1 MTINK
6 CSITG
11 FAPKSLGACFLYCF
25 LQGGL
30 NAAPASIK
38 PADNGFDSSSL
49 ELAQNDTAQA
59 TAKPRSQLP
68 AGQASGHSGQ
78 KKWSLNQQN
87 TDIRE
92 FIAQIAKITG
102 ETFVIDPRIKG
113 DNTVSVISS
122 KPLSSNEVY
131 DVFLEVLSA
140 NGYAVIPK
148 GNIIN
153 IVPSTTAKTNS
164 PDESV
169 SKPRNAVMTTRVI
182 ELHSVSSIE
191 LIPIIRPLIA
201 QYGHAAASA
210 SSNAVIVSDLADNVE
225 RIAKLVKEL
234 DEAGNNDYEVIQLN
248 HAWVGDIAKIIQDT
262 LTTVKGQL
270 PSGLQ
275 VIADER
281 SNRLVIKGNANKR
294 VRVRKLVQTLD
305 REGIRKSTTKVMFLS
320 HADAKNL
327 AEILSEA
334 SATIQDSKD
343 RKGGKSAT
351 STPAPQP
358 ALAAPRVQTKS
369 PTSKGGKGNRA
380 QNVFV
385 KADETQNAL
394 VMIADPETLTEMEH
408 IVRQL
413 DVPRAQVLLEAA
425 IIEVSGDIDDALGV
439 QWGIDGTQTAR
450 GSSKSTADTR
460 EVAFSG
466 DKSSVTGYLLNN
478 SQIALGSI
486 ALRGANFGVL
496 VTALSKKANNNI
508 LSTPRMLTLDNEE
521 AEFQVGKNVPI
532 KTGSYKTSSGGS
544 DANPFT
550 TTERKDIGIKLKIT
564 PHINEGNSIR
574 LQLEQEISSLDS
586 TVQIDGDFVFN
597 NRTLK
602 TTVLVDDSQTIVI
615 GGLLEDEGGASKSKV
630 PLLGDIPVLGHL
642 FRKDNIT
649 NRKRNLM
656 LFIRPTIMRNSD
668 TLAKVTQDR
677 FSQIKLIQSSPD
689 KPDSLPDSPQR
700 LFDPEAFDLR
710 KDKGAFWQSEQ

>member
-1 MTINK
+1 MK
-6 CSITG
+6 MKECYQVH
-11 FAPKSLGACFLYCF
+11 FAPKSLLACLLLFSLH
-25 LQGGL
+25 GSL
-30 NAAPASIK
+30 NAAPVQLETKVQQSDVVLPK
-38 PADNGFDSSSL
+38 PKTAQTPLTPKPKINTKSLPDSST
-49 ELAQNDTAQA
+49 D
-59 TAKPRSQLP
+59 
-68 AGQASGHSGQ
+68 

-87 TDIRE
+87 ADIRE
-92 FIAQIAKITG
+92 FISQIAKITG

-113 DNTVSVISS
+113 GNTVSVISS
-122 KPLSSNEVY
+122 KPLSSDEVY

-153 IVPSTTAKTNS
+153 IVPSTTAKTSS
-164 PDESV
+164 PDESKQ
-169 SKPRNAVMTTRVI
+169 KPRDAVMTTRVI

-234 DEAGNNDYEVIQLN
+234 DEAGNNDYEVLQLK
-248 HAWVGDIAKIIQDT
+248 HAWVGDIAKIIQET
-262 LTTVKGQL
+262 LTTAKGQL

-281 SNRLVIKGNANKR
+281 SNRLVIKGNASKR
-294 VRVRKLVQTLD
+294 VRVRKLVETLD
-305 REGIRKSTTKVMFLS
+305 KEGIRKSTTKVMFLS
-320 HADAKNL
+320 YADAKNL

-334 SATIQDSKD
+334 SGTIQDSQEK
-343 RKGGKSAT
+343 KGKSS
-351 STPAPQP
+351 STAAPPIPQP
-358 ALAAPRVQTKS
+358 ASAIPKIQAKGQPS
-369 PTSKGGKGNRA
+369 SKGSKSRQG

-408 IVRQL
+408 IVHQL

-425 IIEVSGDIDDALGV
+425 VVEVSGDIGDALGV
-439 QWGIDGTQTAR
+439 QWGIDGTKTIASR
-450 GSSKSTADTR
+450 GEKGESNLSTVIGSPI
-460 EVAFSG
+460 ENNYLNIPIG
-466 DKSSVTGYLLNN
+466 SV
-478 SQIALGSI
+478 

-521 AEFQVGKNVPI
+521 AEFQVGKNVPV
-532 KTGSYKTSSGGS
+532 KTGSYQTGSAGTSS
-544 DANPFT
+544 NPFT
-550 TTERKDIGIKLKIT
+550 TTERKDIGVKLKIT

-574 LQLEQEISSLDS
+574 LELEQEISSLD
-586 TVQIDGDFVFN
+586 TTTDLKATENDLIFN
-597 NRTLK
+597 SRILK

-615 GGLLEDEGGASKSKV
+615 GGLIEDEQGSVKSKV
-630 PLLGDIPVLGHL
+630 PLLGDIPLLGHL
-642 FRKDNIT
+642 FRKDEISKK
-649 NRKRNLM
+649 KRNLM
-656 LFIRPTIMRNSD
+656 LFIRPTIMRNSE

-677 FSQIKLIQSSPD
+677 FSQIKVLQ
-689 KPDSLPDSPQR
+689 SLPGRPDALPETPTE
-700 LFDPEAFDLR
+700 LFDPKAFDMR
-710 KDKGAFWQSEQ
+710 HKKRAPWQSKETD